1 MNKLVTIF
9 YTAIYLITAYG
20 RKALIIITA
29 FLSAVFLGMSL
40 EAWNESYAIAS
51 LLFMLTMI
59 VSIGRYYDRKDAEA

>member
-1 MNKLVTIF
+1 MNKLVTLF
-9 YTAIYLITAYG
+9 YTSVYLATTYG

-59 VSIGRYYDRKDAEA
+59 VSIGRYYDSKEEA